1 MNFKLYFE
9 SKKEKI
15 ETAPQNV
22 LDGLSSQY
30 DEDLKLTKGW
40 LIKNYTDSGDIV
52 VVRCKDLFEDLNNE
66 NLMVYSLP
74 NYGFEGYIYPKEPFY
89 KQLMS
94 WELKHKLSSSTK
106 ETFGE
111 LIDEL

>member
-1 MNFKLYFE
+1 MSFKLYFE
-9 SKKEKI
+9 SKKEVI
-15 ETAPQNV
+15 ESAPQKI

-30 DEDLKLTKGW
+30 DEDTKLTRGW
-40 LIKNYTDSGDIV
+40 VIRNYTELYDVLVI
-52 VVRCKDLFEDLNNE
+52 RCKDLFEVLNNE
-66 NLMVYSLP
+66 NLMIYSLP
-74 NYGFEGYIYPKEPFY
+74 SYGFEGYIYPKFPIY

-106 ETFGE
+106 KTFGD